1 MIKFTEPE
9 IKVMTFAVEDVITVS
24 GEIEAP
30 TPGDNMP
37 PIG

>member
-9 IKVMTFAVEDVITVS
+9 IKVMTFTVEDVITAS
-24 GEIEAP
+24 GIEAP